1 MGRLR
6 QVPESE
12 AKGKTAELYEGI
24 KAKLGRVPNVHQ
36 AMGVNPAFLG
46 SMLQLSAAAGK
57 GLDMKTKELI
67 NIAVSSVNNCRYCL
81 DAHVAIAK
89 KHGVTDA
96 EIHAAVECAAAMSAF
111 NVFNHGADPEID
123 F

>member
-6 QVPESE
+6 QVSESE
-12 AKGKTAELYEGI
+12 AKGKAAKLYEGI
-24 KAKLGRVPNVHQ
+24 KEKMGRVPNVHQ
-36 AMGVNPAFLG
+36 AMAVNPGFLEA
-46 SMLQLSAAAGK
+46 MLKLAAAAGK

-89 KHGVTDA
+89 KHGVTDD

-111 NVFNHGADPEID
+111 NIFNHGADPEID

>member
-6 QVPESE
+6 QLPEGE
-12 AKGKTAELYEGI
+12 AKGKTKELYEGI
-24 KAKLGRVPNVHQ
+24 KGKLGRVPNVHQ
-36 AMGVNPAFLG
+36 AMANNPGFLET
-46 SMLQLSAAAGK
+46 MLRLAMVSGK

-67 NIAVSSVNNCRYCL
+67 NIAVSSVNNCQYCL
-81 DAHVAIAK
+81 DAHVTIAK
-89 KHGVTDA
+89 MNGVTDD

-111 NVFNHGADPEID
+111 NVFNHGANPDID

>member
-6 QVPESE
+6 QVAENE
-12 AKGKTAELYEGI
+12 AKGKAAELYEGI
-24 KAKLGRVPNVHQ
+24 KGKLGKVPNVHQ
-36 AMGVNPAFLG
+36 AMAVNPGFLEA
-46 SMLQLSAAAGK
+46 MLKLASASGK

-67 NIAVSSVNNCRYCL
+67 NIAVSSVNNCEYCL

-89 KHGVTDA
+89 MHGVTDA

-111 NVFNHGADPEID
+111 NVFNHGANPEID

>member
-6 QVPESE
+6 QVAENE
-12 AKGKTAELYEGI
+12 AKGKAAELYEGI

-36 AMGVNPAFLG
+36 AMAVNPGFLEA
-46 SMLQLSAAAGK
+46 MLKLSAAAGK
-57 GLDMKTKELI
+57 GLDVKTKELI
-67 NIAVSSVNNCRYCL
+67 NIAVSTVNNCEYCL

-89 KHGVTDA
+89 MHGVTDD
-96 EIHAAVECAAAMSAF
+96 EIHAAVECASAMSAF